1 MRAPIMIHHFFIS
14 AFRHLMKNRGVF
26 AANVFGFALNF
37 VVVIFG
43 LNYILFET
51 SYDDFHEKGDRIYR
65 VLVTKPDFDM
75 TLPTASALLAPTLAE
90 AYPEVESAVRIYY
103 RLSMPLR
110 TSPEEL
116 AESVAFNVAYTESDV
131 FDVFSFGSISQAA
144 LAEFGRPNAAIINR
158 TMATRFFGDE
168 DPTGGL
174 LYSKGLE
181 TGPVE
186 VIGVVDDVPRN
197 SHLRPDVFVS
207 FDTLPDNMVGRG
219 SDFAW
224 MMQQFLTYVLL
235 IDGEEDTLRGF
246 LTKMEAFPSTYVPQ
260 DQSDVYTL
268 EPLSEVYF
276 SPYVFGGQ
284 LKGEINYV
292 YFALAYL
299 VLISFMT
306 VANYMNINIAHLV
319 RRLKEIGLRKSF
331 GAGKSAVVCQFVVET
346 LMNCLVAVAISII
359 CVLVLRASGIPLLE
373 HLSRSEIG
381 VEYIGFLGLAFLV
394 IGLVSGICPAFVFYR
409 ISPVD
414 MLANR
419 MSDSWTANSLRK
431 GLLFFQLA
439 ISVALLLLTGLVY
452 NQVTFL
458 TAKPMGYEKENKI
471 VIQASL
477 SSVRHQRLAEG
488 FDSSPHVVNV
498 SSAGGHPGF
507 FHLMRISHQIR
518 GTETQLQIG
527 IISVGRNFLKT
538 LKIPLIHGRD
548 FRDVELPNTVLLNE
562 TAFNLL
568 GLDEDDVGTVQ
579 DIIGGRLRVVGVA
592 ADFHIWSAHHEIEPL
607 ILSFSD
613 SRLTHL
619 IVDVEPSEQEAA
631 LDDLS
636 DTFRQL
642 LPDSRFEYSFLD
654 ARLEAHYSSDRQI
667 LETLLLLAL
676 VAFALAVAGIYNY
689 GVFFTLNRIREVAI
703 RKVHG
708 ASAGDIVRMNIL
720 AISRSI
726 VLSLVIALPA
736 VYWVYGLWIASYAY
750 RADVSPVL
758 VAVPV
763 LTVYVLTCAMVTRET
778 LKTAAMKPAEVIQ
791 NVQQ

>member
-1 MRAPIMIHHFFIS
+1 VIRHYLIS
-14 AFRHLMKNRGVF
+14 AIRQIAKNKGVF

-51 SYDDFHEKGDRIYR
+51 SVDGFHENKDRIYR
-65 VLVTKPDFDM
+65 VLVTKPDIDITFPS
-75 TLPTASALLAPTLAE
+75 TSALLAPTLVE

-103 RLSMPLR
+103 RSSMQLR
-110 TSPEEL
+110 TSADEL
-116 AESVAFNVAYTESDV
+116 AESGAFNVAYTESDV
-131 FDVFSFGSISQAA
+131 FDVFSFGPISLAA
-144 LAEFGRPNAAIINR
+144 LAEFGRPNTAIISR
-158 TMATRFFGDE
+158 TVATRFFGDE

-174 LYSKGLE
+174 LYSKELE
-181 TGPVE
+181 SGPVE

-197 SHLRPDVFVS
+197 AHLRPDVFVS
-207 FDTLPDNMVGRG
+207 FATLPDNMVGRG

-246 LTKMEAFPSTYVPQ
+246 LAKMEAFPSAYVSQ
-260 DQSDVYTL
+260 DNSDVYTL
-268 EPLSEVYF
+268 ELLSAIYF

-331 GAGKSAVVCQFVVET
+331 GAGKPAVVCQFVVET

-359 CVLVLRASGIPLLE
+359 CVLMLRVSGIPLLE

-409 ISPVD
+409 ISPID

-419 MSDSWTANSLRK
+419 MSVSWTANSLRK

-452 NQVTFL
+452 NQVSFL

-471 VIQASL
+471 VIPASL

-488 FDSSPHVVNV
+488 FESSPHVVNV
-498 SSAGGHPGF
+498 GSASGHPGF
-507 FHLMRISHQIR
+507 FNLMKFPHQIR
-518 GTETQLQIG
+518 GAETQLQIG
-527 IISVGRNFLKT
+527 MITVGSNFLET

-579 DIIGGRLRVVGVA
+579 DIVGRVRVVGVA
-592 ADFHIWSAHHEIEPL
+592 TDFHIWSAHHEIEPL
-607 ILSFSD
+607 ILAFSD

-631 LDDLS
+631 LNDLS

-642 LPDSRFEYSFLD
+642 LPESRFEYSFLD
-654 ARLEAHYSSDRQI
+654 ARLEEHYSSDRQI

-676 VAFALAVAGIYNY
+676 VAFALALAGIYNY

-703 RKVHG
+703 RKIHG
-708 ASAGDIVRMNIL
+708 ASASDIVRMNVL

-726 VLSLVIALPA
+726 ALSLVIALPV
-736 VYWVYGLWIASYAY
+736 VYYVYGLWIARYAF
-750 RADVSPVL
+750 RADVSPLL
-758 VAVPV
+758 VALPV
-763 LTVYVLTCAMVTRET
+763 LAIYVLTCTMVARET
-778 LKTAAMKPAEVIQ
+778 LKTAGMKPAEVIQ
-791 NVQQ
+791 KVQQ